1 MSDPE
6 LKEVEFEGEKVLVV
20 RRDGELFAIGA
31 TCTHYGGPLAEG
43 LVTGDHVRC
52 PWHHACFDLR
62 TGEAVH
68 APALAPVP
76 TYDVEERDGSFV
88 VKRRAGGAPAGPPPP
103 ALRLRSGQAAAAV
116 ASVAIVG
123 AGAAGFTAA
132 EMLRRRGFT
141 GALTMIGA
149 EATPPVDRPNLSK
162 DYLAGHAPEE
172 WIPLR
177 SPEWYSEQNIE
188 LITGHRVTRLDAG
201 EKRLD
206 FDDGTSRRFDAILL
220 ATGADP
226 VHIPLPGSDLPHVH
240 YLRTLADSRAIIAA
254 ADKGKR
260 AVIIGAGFIG
270 LEVAASLRNREVAV
284 TVVAPEDIPLARIMG
299 DEVGRFVQ
307 SLHEEH
313 GVVFRLGMT
322 ARGIEP
328 GGVTLADGTRIDAD
342 LVVIGTG
349 VRPNVQL
356 AEEAGLRVDHGIAVN
371 ERLETSAPG
380 IWAAGD
386 VARWPDR
393 ISGRELRVEHW
404 VVAERQGQCA
414 ARNILGAGEPFSD
427 VPFFWSQHYDATIAY
442 VGNSASFDAVEVRG
456 SLGDRNAIVKYREK
470 GRIAAVATIFRD
482 LDSLRAE
489 VAFENDDQEGLE
501 GI

>member
-1 MSDPE
+1 MSDVE
-6 LKEVEFEGEKVLVV
+6 LKEVELEGEKVLVV
-20 RRDGELFAIGA
+20 RRGGELFAIGA

-43 LVTGDHVRC
+43 LVTGDHFRC

-62 TGEAVH
+62 TGEATH
-68 APALAPVP
+68 APALASVPV
-76 TYDVEERDGSFV
+76 YDVEDRDGQFV
-88 VKRRAGGAPAGPPPP
+88 VKRRAGVPPAGPAAVP
-103 ALRLRSGQAAAAV
+103 AAAPS
-116 ASVAIVG
+116 SVAIVG
-123 AGAAGFTAA
+123 AGPAGFAAA
-132 EMLRRRGFT
+132 EMLRRRGYS

-188 LITGHRVTRLDAG
+188 LITGHRVLRLDAASK
-201 EKRLD
+201 ELA
-206 FDDGTSRRFDAILL
+206 FDDGTARRFDAILL

-226 VHIPLPGSDLPHVH
+226 VRLPLPGGDLPHVH

-254 ADKGKR
+254 ADQGKR
-260 AVIIGAGFIG
+260 AVILGAGFIG
-270 LEVAASLRNREVAV
+270 LEVAASLRTREVAV
-284 TVVAPEDIPLARIMG
+284 TVVAPEEIPLARIMG

-322 ARGIEP
+322 AKSIDAE
-328 GGVTLADGTRIDAD
+328 GVTLADGTRLEAD

-349 VRPNVQL
+349 VRPNIQL
-356 AEEAGLRVDHGIAVN
+356 AEEAGLRIDKGIAVN

-386 VARWPDR
+386 VARWPDP
-393 ISGRELRVEHW
+393 ISGRALRVEHF

-414 ARNILGAGEPFSD
+414 ARNILGAAEPFRD
-427 VPFFWSQHYDATIAY
+427 VPFFWSAHYDAIIAY
-442 VGNSASFDAVEVRG
+442 VGNAASVESVEVRG
-456 SLGDRNAIVKYREK
+456 TLADRNAIVKYREN
-470 GRIAAVATIFRD
+470 GRITAVATIFRD

-489 VAFENDDQEGLE
+489 VAFEEGDQEALE
-501 GI
+501 RL